1 MRRLVM
7 VLCAL
12 SITGLFAPR
21 FPAFGEIMTTL
32 RFEEVP
38 PKRLVDNLQAYIKA
52 HPKDADAY
60 YELGRVYSL
69 LYTVPKKTLSA
80 AFQKLDG
87 KPLEHGRLNAH
98 YDDFGTPLSP
108 DNSRETPPLKA
119 EQEKYLRLSLENY
132 KKALEFG
139 SPVKK
144 EKRVRMERYSYYLLG
159 YGWMLEQGIAFA
171 KSVPAPFK
179 QNGALASE
187 EEWRDEALKMVRR
200 VYREYMP
207 TKEEI
212 EHTLLNFMIPAK
224 EAATTIIRLERNRT
238 DSQSKKEVA
247 ALKEWLKSGMAVS
260 RAISPIIFP
269 LNGHDPLSKLVSP
282 HKAVRFDLM
291 GSRMGERWSWVNA
304 NTGILVWDPLHTGHI
319 RSGYQLFGNVTWC
332 MIWQHGYAPLARLDA
347 NGDGYLTGKELEGI
361 AVWCDKNGNGVSDKG
376 EVLPL
381 SSYGISRIAV
391 RGTRGKDGIYW
402 NPKGLI
408 QRNGNTVPTYD
419 WIAKEIAK

>member
-119 EQEKYLRLSLENY
+119 EQEKQDTNKTASNN
-132 KKALEFG
+132 
-139 SPVKK
+139 
-144 EKRVRMERYSYYLLG
+144 
-159 YGWMLEQGIAFA
+159 
-171 KSVPAPFK
+171 SVVSSSRTGRP
-179 QNGALASE
+179 
-187 EEWRDEALKMVRR
+187 
-200 VYREYMP
+200 RES
-207 TKEEI
+207 
-212 EHTLLNFMIPAK
+212 
-224 EAATTIIRLERNRT
+224 AAC
-238 DSQSKKEVA
+238 
-247 ALKEWLKSGMAVS
+247 S
-260 RAISPIIFP
+260 RAWGLWLLPP
-269 LNGHDPLSKLVSP
+269 WAPAMRVMVSSINVP
-282 HKAVRFDLM
+282 
-291 GSRMGERWSWVNA
+291 
-304 NTGILVWDPLHTGHI
+304 P
-319 RSGYQLFGNVTWC
+319 RSLQPQRSASVAPARVSFTQLG
-332 MIWQHGYAPLARLDA
+332 
-347 NGDGYLTGKELEGI
+347 
-361 AVWCDKNGNGVSDKG
+361 
-376 EVLPL
+376 
-381 SSYGISRIAV
+381 
-391 RGTRGKDGIYW
+391 
-402 NPKGLI
+402 
-408 QRNGNTVPTYD
+408 
-419 WIAKEIAK
+419 